1 MGTWVSIIG
10 LSSLFA
16 GSSLVIALA
25 ICLDFAKVISIS
37 FLYKHWAKVNLLM
50 KGYMSIAAIVLMMI
64 TSAGAFGFLS
74 SEFQKAI
81 SSTNQDTVLLSAM
94 TDEQGR
100 LQTRKEEIDA
110 QISKLPDNMVVGRR
124 ALMKQF
130 APEVEKIN
138 SRLATIDKD
147 LPALKVTS
155 IKKGVEVGPIIYIAE
170 AFNTTPEKAVKWV
183 IFTIIFVFDPLAI
196 ALLLAG
202 NYLLEDRKKNPLPKK
217 NLEVFDLQKHAETAA
232 TAENPVMKAFIDAQ
246 VNLPPEDNIKDLP
259 IITTEKVLPTPQ
271 HHSEETIEEE
281 VTPTVD
287 TFSEEVIES
296 LAPEKIDPLKHLDA
310 DQLHLHLGRE
320 RPLDNLDEEVFDAA
334 REVITLKQVAPTK
347 PIRSSLENMVSGSDV
362 IINEIG
368 LRNQAMANTVTV
380 GGPSDRISR

>member
-1 MGTWVSIIG
+1 MSLILLVFLAAFALESMGTWVSIIG

-183 IFTIIFVFDPLAI
+183 IFTINFTAS
-196 ALLLAG
+196 
-202 NYLLEDRKKNPLPKK
+202 RKTNS
-217 NLEVFDLQKHAETAA
+217 A
-232 TAENPVMKAFIDAQ
+232 KA
-246 VNLPPEDNIKDLP
+246 
-259 IITTEKVLPTPQ
+259 
-271 HHSEETIEEE
+271 
-281 VTPTVD
+281 
-287 TFSEEVIES
+287 
-296 LAPEKIDPLKHLDA
+296 
-310 DQLHLHLGRE
+310 R
-320 RPLDNLDEEVFDAA
+320 
-334 REVITLKQVAPTK
+334 
-347 PIRSSLENMVSGSDV
+347 VSGV
-362 IINEIG
+362 EYIG
-368 LRNQAMANTVTV
+368 PL
-380 GGPSDRISR
+380 